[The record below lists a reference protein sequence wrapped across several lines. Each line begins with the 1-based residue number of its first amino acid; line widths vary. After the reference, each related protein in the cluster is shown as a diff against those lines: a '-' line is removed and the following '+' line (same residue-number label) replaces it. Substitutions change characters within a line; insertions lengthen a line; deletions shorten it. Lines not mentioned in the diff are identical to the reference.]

1 MGMRRRRERRAYFL
15 QTGELMHVFKIR
27 TIHTHGSGNK
37 QFKINMCSG
46 PILPKMLLFAVPLMF
61 SSILQL
67 LFNAADIIV
76 VGRYAGD
83 NSLAAVG
90 SNTALIGLLTN
101 LFIGVSIGTN
111 VLAARYYGAKEDKN
125 LSETVHTSMFLAFAS
140 GIFLTLVGVVF
151 ARKILI
157 IMQTPAEV
165 LGLAT
170 LYLVIYFFGMTPFM
184 IYNFGSAVLRAV
196 GDTRRPLFYL
206 TAAGIINVVLNLFFV
221 INLHLDVAGVAIATV
236 ISQCVSAALVVRC
249 LMRESGGIR
258 FSFTEMRIHMDKLA
272 KILQIGVPAGIQGVL
287 FSLSNVVIQS
297 SINTFGA
304 VTMAGN
310 SAASNVEMFVYFAM
324 NSFYQAIISFT
335 SQNMGVG
342 NVKRV
347 RSILKT
353 GLACST
359 VVGFVLGMLCVI
371 FGHAL
376 LRVYSPSEAV
386 IEAGLARFHIV
397 AASYFLC
404 GIMDGLVGALRG
416 LGYSVMPT
424 VVTLIGACGLR
435 LVWIYMLFQVPAFRT
450 VTAVYLSY
458 PVSWVIT
465 FSAHIVGFR
474 WAIKKAEREAEEKNA
489 ARAAAAQKTATAQ

>member
-1 MGMRRRRERRAYFL
+1 
-15 QTGELMHVFKIR
+15 
-27 TIHTHGSGNK
+27 
-37 QFKINMCSG
+37 MCSG

-111 VLAARYYGAKEDKN
+111 VLAARYYGAKDEKA
-125 LSETVHTSMFLAFAS
+125 LSETVHTSMFLAVAS

-170 LYLVIYFFGMTPFM
+170 LYLVIYFFGMTPLM
-184 IYNFGSAVLRAV
+184 IYNFGSAILRAV

-206 TAAGIINVVLNLFFV
+206 AVAGIINVVLNLFFV

-249 LMRESGGIR
+249 LMRESGGIQL
-258 FSFTEMRIHMDKLA
+258 SLSGVRIHMDKFA
-272 KILQIGVPAGIQGVL
+272 RILQVGVPAGIQGVL
-287 FSLSNVVIQS
+287 FSMANVAIQS
-297 SINTFGA
+297 SINSFGA

-310 SAASNVEMFVYFAM
+310 SAAANIELFVYFAM
-324 NSFYQAIISFT
+324 NAFYQAIISFT

-347 RSILKT
+347 RKILKT
-353 GLACST
+353 GLICST
-359 VVGFVLGMLCVI
+359 VIGFVLGMLCVI
-371 FGHAL
+371 FGHSL
-376 LRVYSPSEAV
+376 LRIYSPSEAV
-386 IEAGLARFHIV
+386 IAAGIARFRIV
-397 AASYFLC
+397 AATYFLC
-404 GIMDGLVGALRG
+404 GLMDGMAGVMRG
-416 LGYSVMPT
+416 LGYSVLPT
-424 VVTLIGACGLR
+424 IVTLLGACGLR
-435 LVWIYMLFQVPAFRT
+435 LAWIFLLFQIPAFHT
-450 VTAVYLSY
+450 VTVVYLSFT
-458 PVSWVIT
+458 VSWLVT
-465 FSAHIVGFR
+465 FAAHVVCFR
-474 WAIKKAEREAEEKNA
+474 WGIKKAEREVEAKNA
-489 ARAAAAQKTATAQ
+489 AQRAAVPAQKQSADTAAAQ

>member
-1 MGMRRRRERRAYFL
+1 
-15 QTGELMHVFKIR
+15 MHVFRIR
-27 TIHTHGSGNK
+27 TIHTHSSGNK

-111 VLAARYYGAKEDKN
+111 VLAARYYGAKEEKA
-125 LSETVHTSMFLAFAS
+125 LSETVHTSMFLAVAS
-140 GIFLTLVGVVF
+140 GIFLTVVGVVF

-170 LYLVIYFFGMTPFM
+170 LYLVIYFFGMTPMM

-206 TAAGIINVVLNLFFV
+206 AVAGVINVVLNLFFV

-258 FSFTEMRIHMDKLA
+258 FVPSETRIHADKLV
-272 KILQIGVPAGIQGVL
+272 KILKIGVPAGIQGVL

-310 SAASNVEMFVYFAM
+310 SAAQNIEQFVYFAM

-347 RSILKT
+347 RRILKT

-359 VVGFVLGMLCVI
+359 VVGVVLGMSCVI

-376 LRVYSPSEAV
+376 LRIYSPSEEV
-386 IEAGLARFHIV
+386 IAAGISRFHIV
-397 AASYFLC
+397 AATYFLC
-404 GIMDGLVGALRG
+404 GLMDGMVGALRG
-416 LGYSVMPT
+416 LGYSVLPT
-424 VVTLIGACGLR
+424 VVTLIGSCGLR
-435 LVWIYMLFQVPAFRT
+435 LAWIFLLFQIPAFHT
-450 VTAVYLSY
+450 VTVVYLSY
-458 PVSWVIT
+458 PVSWIVT
-465 FSAHIVGFR
+465 FGAHVAGFR
-474 WAIKKAEREAEEKNA
+474 WAIKKAEREAEAKQS
-489 ARAAAAQKTATAQ
+489 AAAAPAQKPAAAQ

>member
-1 MGMRRRRERRAYFL
+1 
-15 QTGELMHVFKIR
+15 
-27 TIHTHGSGNK
+27 
-37 QFKINMCSG
+37 MCSG

-111 VLAARYYGAKEDKN
+111 VLAARYYGAKDEKA
-125 LSETVHTSMFLAFAS
+125 LSETVHTSMFLAVAS
-140 GIFLTLVGVVF
+140 GVFLTLVGVAF

-170 LYLVIYFFGMTPFM
+170 LYLVIYFFGMTPLM
-184 IYNFGSAVLRAV
+184 IYNFGSAILRAV

-206 TAAGIINVVLNLFFV
+206 AVAGIINVVLNLFFV

-249 LMRESGGIR
+249 LMRESGGIQL
-258 FSFTEMRIHMDKLA
+258 SLSGVRIHMDKFA
-272 KILQIGVPAGIQGVL
+272 RILQVGIPAGIQGVL
-287 FSLSNVVIQS
+287 FSMANVAIQS
-297 SINTFGA
+297 SINSFGA

-310 SAASNVEMFVYFAM
+310 SAAANIELFVYFAM
-324 NSFYQAIISFT
+324 NAFYQAIISFT

-347 RSILKT
+347 RKILKT
-353 GLACST
+353 GLICST
-359 VVGFVLGMLCVI
+359 VIGFVLGMLCVI
-371 FGHAL
+371 FGHSL
-376 LRVYSPSEAV
+376 LRIYSPSEAV
-386 IEAGLARFHIV
+386 IAAGIARFRIV
-397 AASYFLC
+397 AATYFLC
-404 GIMDGLVGALRG
+404 GLMDGMAGVMRG
-416 LGYSVMPT
+416 LGYSVLPT
-424 VVTLIGACGLR
+424 IVTLLGACGLR
-435 LVWIYMLFQVPAFRT
+435 LAWIFLLFQIPAFHT
-450 VTAVYLSY
+450 VTVVYLSFT
-458 PVSWVIT
+458 VSWLVT
-465 FSAHIVGFR
+465 FAAHVVCFR
-474 WAIKKAEREAEEKNA
+474 WGIKKAEREVEAKNA
-489 ARAAAAQKTATAQ
+489 AQRAAAPAQKQSADTAVAQ

>member
-1 MGMRRRRERRAYFL
+1 
-15 QTGELMHVFKIR
+15 
-27 TIHTHGSGNK
+27 
-37 QFKINMCSG
+37 MCSG

-111 VLAARYYGAKEDKN
+111 VLAARYYGAKDEEA
-125 LSETVHTSMFLAFAS
+125 LSETVHTSMFLAVAS

-170 LYLVIYFFGMTPFM
+170 LYLVIYFFGMTPLM
-184 IYNFGSAVLRAV
+184 IYNFGSAILRAV

-206 TAAGIINVVLNLFFV
+206 AVAGIINVVLNLFFV

-249 LMRESGGIR
+249 LMRESGGIQL
-258 FSFTEMRIHMDKLA
+258 SLSGVRIHMDKFA
-272 KILQIGVPAGIQGVL
+272 RILQVGVPAGIQGVL
-287 FSLSNVVIQS
+287 FSMANVAIQS
-297 SINTFGA
+297 SINSFGA

-310 SAASNVEMFVYFAM
+310 SAAANIELFVYFAM
-324 NSFYQAIISFT
+324 NAFYQAIISFT

-342 NVKRV
+342 NVIRV
-347 RSILKT
+347 RKILKT
-353 GLACST
+353 GLICST
-359 VVGFVLGMLCVI
+359 VIGFVLGMLCVI
-371 FGHAL
+371 FGHSL
-376 LRVYSPSEAV
+376 LRIYSPSEAV
-386 IEAGLARFHIV
+386 IAAGIARFRIV
-397 AASYFLC
+397 AATYFLC
-404 GIMDGLVGALRG
+404 GLMDGMAGVMRG
-416 LGYSVMPT
+416 LGYSVLPT
-424 VVTLIGACGLR
+424 IVTLLGACGLR
-435 LVWIYMLFQVPAFRT
+435 LAWIFLLFQIPAFHT
-450 VTAVYLSY
+450 VTVVYLSFT
-458 PVSWVIT
+458 VSWLVT
-465 FSAHIVGFR
+465 FAAHVVCFR
-474 WAIKKAEREAEEKNA
+474 WGIKKAEREVEAKNA
-489 ARAAAAQKTATAQ
+489 AQRAAVPAQKQSAGTAAAQ

>member
-1 MGMRRRRERRAYFL
+1 
-15 QTGELMHVFKIR
+15 MHIFRIR

-46 PILPKMLLFAVPLMF
+46 PILPKMLLFTVPLMF

-76 VGRYAGD
+76 VGRFAGD

-101 LFIGVSIGTN
+101 LFVGVSIGTN
-111 VLAARYYGAKEDKN
+111 VLAARYYSAKEEKD
-125 LSETVHTSMFLAFAS
+125 LSETVHTSMFLALAS

-151 ARKILI
+151 ARTILI

-170 LYLVIYFFGMTPFM
+170 LYLVIYFFGMTPMM

-196 GDTRRPLFYL
+196 GDTRRPLVYL
-206 TAAGIINVVLNLFFV
+206 AVAGIINVVLNMFFV
-221 INLHLDVAGVAIATV
+221 IILRLDVAGVAIATV

-249 LMRESGGIR
+249 LMHESGGIR
-258 FSFTEMRIHMDKLA
+258 YVAADTRVHTDKLV
-272 KILQIGVPAGIQGVL
+272 KILRIGVPAGIQGVL

-297 SINTFGA
+297 TINTFGA

-310 SAASNVEMFVYFAM
+310 SAAANVEMFVYFAM

-359 VVGFVLGMLCVI
+359 AVGFVLGMLCVV

-376 LRVYSPSEAV
+376 LSIYSPSEAV
-386 IEAGLARFHIV
+386 IEAGLARFRIV
-397 AASYFLC
+397 ASLYFLC
-404 GIMDGLVGALRG
+404 GIMDGMVGALRG

-435 LVWIYMLFQVPAFRT
+435 LVWIYALFLTPAFRT

-458 PVSWVIT
+458 PVSWIIT
-465 FSAHIVGFR
+465 FSAHIVSFR
-474 WAIKKAEREAEEKNA
+474 WAIKKAEREAEEKKA
-489 ARAAAAQKTATAQ
+489 SRAAAALESAAAQ